1 MRVRLCF
8 PANRF
13 LFFFVDAKMSDQSGA
28 GHEDTPSGVALS
40 GDGDVD
46 DDDEE
51 DEVQQSV
58 RCCWINKARTRSW

>member
-1 MRVRLCF
+1 
-8 PANRF
+8 
-13 LFFFVDAKMSDQSGA
+13 
-28 GHEDTPSGVALS
+28 VALS
-40 GDGDVD
+40 GDGDVDD

>member
-1 MRVRLCF
+1 
-8 PANRF
+8 
-13 LFFFVDAKMSDQSGA
+13 MSDQRGT